1 MLKLESDRGE
11 VGEDLNNYIKAA
23 GMIMIIDILVFID
36 ELLCIFES
44 IMRENEPP
52 CNALTGPAGFIL
64 AKISG
69 TR

>member
-1 MLKLESDRGE
+1 M
-11 VGEDLNNYIKAA
+11 NNYIKAA

-52 CNALTGPAGFIL
+52 CNALTVPSGFIL